1 MQLQAFNSKALD
13 SIKPITNNPTRPTQG
28 GTNMALTKTFRQML
42 DKTVMLW
49 AIALK
54 GETRAALRIARVVS
68 LALVGS
74 LCSPSMAAAPAVER
88 PYRAEEIAKQYVN
101 DKSQFRCLYK
111 LYSKESN
118 WNYKAVNKSVTP
130 HAYGIPQLRNEI
142 IANKSAE
149 LQIIYGLKYIANRY
163 GVIEPYSTPNACK
176 AYAHFKRYNW
186 H

>member
-1 MQLQAFNSKALD
+1 
-13 SIKPITNNPTRPTQG
+13 
-28 GTNMALTKTFRQML
+28 MALTRTFNKTL
-42 DKTVMLW
+42 DKAAMLW

-74 LCSPSMAAAPAVER
+74 LCSASMAAAPAVER
-88 PYRAEEIAKQYVN
+88 PYRAEEIAKHYLN
-101 DKSQFRCLYK
+101 DKSQYRCLYK
-111 LYSKESN
+111 LWTKESN
-118 WNYKAVNKSVTP
+118 WRVDAINRSVTP

-142 IANKSAE
+142 IAGKSAE
-149 LQIIYGLKYIANRY
+149 IQIMYGLKYIANRY